1 MTNGTRSLPLIMSQ
15 ISGPSTRQHIFRGA
29 RESHVCFSKAT
40 SSQIYVRYVCY
51 VKNVT
56 TPHWTTSCNYF
67 EFNLSDLQTTASCK
81 QNVFKCIA
89 HQCRRKGRYYYGG
102 RTTMIACVEG
112 GREEGQTS
120 RRRWTHL
127 TDRPQS
133 QPHAR
138 PKRRLFSRTHP
149 SADSI
154 PTETRGWERR
164 K

>member
-29 RESHVCFSKAT
+29 RESHVCFSNAT

-112 GREEGQTS
+112 GGQTS
-120 RRRWTHL
+120 RRRRRWTHL

-138 PKRRLFSRTHP
+138 PKRRVFSSLAPIHP
-149 SADSI
+149 QI
-154 PTETRGWERR
+154 RFRRRRRR